1 MDGDIRHWAKT
12 DSNKVPLHHELPSIP
27 NISSGGQQQI
37 YAWLGR
43 LMLFGH
49 LSTELMILAEQY
61 LIFSLEKGLLGRTPV
76 GIRRINNFPE

>member
-1 MDGDIRHWAKT
+1 LGKDGFKQGTSASRAA
-12 DSNKVPLHHELPSIP
+12 LHPS
-27 NISSGGQQQI
+27 ISSGGQQQI

-49 LSTELMILAEQY
+49 LSTKLMILAEQY